1 MSRVLLVSRDV
12 TWALQLAQRWA
23 AAEPTQVVLLD
34 RAAASARPG
43 HADEPAVTA
52 ALESGAVIAVHDTAA
67 ARRAVTAA
75 HLLDGVKVV
84 DLDELADL
92 VGDAA
97 GQVVWL

>member
-23 AAEPTQVVLLD
+23 AAGPTQVVLLD
-34 RAAASARPG
+34 GAVASARPG
-43 HADEPAVTA
+43 HVDAPAVTA
-52 ALESGAVIAVHDTAA
+52 ASQAGAVIAVNEAAA

-75 HLLDGVKVV
+75 DLLDGVKVV
-84 DLDELADL
+84 DLDEIADL

-97 GQVVWL
+97 GEVVWL